1 MSNHKQVIH
10 TAIVAFG
17 LSGRAFHAP
26 FIAAN
31 PLFRLRKV
39 VERHQ
44 EESSK
49 IYPEVAVCRSLD
61 AVLDDAAIELV
72 VITTPNT
79 LHFSMAKQALEAG
92 KHVVLEKPFT
102 VTVGEAKE
110 LKELAEK
117 KERMLTVFHNRRWDG
132 DFLTV
137 RHLLDKKLIGKPVEF
152 KSNFHRFR
160 PVIKDNWREDEEEG
174 SGILYDLGPHLIDQA
189 LCLFGMP
196 KAVFAD
202 VRQQRSEAK
211 TPDSFEL
218 LLDYDR
224 VKVKLAAS
232 SLVRNPW
239 PRFELN
245 GTAGGFIKWGLDPQE
260 AALRSG
266 VKPGGEN
273 WGQEEENKWGSLRTR
288 WNGLDFKGKIETI
301 SGNYGAFYQNVYDHI
316 RKEKPLAVKPEEA
329 LQVMELLEKAK
340 QSAEEGKKLSV
351 MVT

>member
-1 MSNHKQVIH
+1 MSNNKQSIH

-17 LSGRAFHAP
+17 LSGKAFHAP

-61 AVLDDAAIELV
+61 AVLDDGAIELV

-79 LHFSMAKQALEAG
+79 LHYSMARQALEAG

-102 VTVGEAKE
+102 VTVEEAKE
-110 LKELAEK
+110 LIKIAEK
-117 KERMLTVFHNRRWDG
+117 EKRMLTVFHNRRWDG
-132 DFLTV
+132 DFLTIKQ
-137 RHLLDKKLIGKPVEF
+137 LLDKKLIGKPVELE
-152 KSNFHRFR
+152 SNFHRFR
-160 PVIKDNWREDEEEG
+160 PDIKDNWREEEEEG

-196 KAVFAD
+196 ETIFAD
-202 VRQQRSEAK
+202 IRQQRTEAK
-211 TPDSFEL
+211 APDSFEL
-218 LLDYDR
+218 LLDYGR
-224 VKVKLAAS
+224 LKVKLSAS

-239 PRFELN
+239 PRFVLN

-266 VKPGGEN
+266 TKPVGAD
-273 WGQEEENKWGSLRTR
+273 WGTEEESKWGSLHTH
-288 WNGLDFKGKIETI
+288 WKGIDFKGKIETLP
-301 SGNYGAFYQNVYDHI
+301 GNYGAFYQNVYDAI
-316 RKEKPLAVKPEEA
+316 RKDKPLAVKPEQA

-340 QSAEEGKKLSV
+340 RSAEEGKKIAV
-351 MVT
+351 KE

>member
-1 MSNHKQVIH
+1 MSNHKQMIH

-17 LSGRAFHAP
+17 LSGRTFHAP

-61 AVLDDAAIELV
+61 AVLEDAAIELV

-110 LKELAEK
+110 LIQTADREGK
-117 KERMLTVFHNRRWDG
+117 MLTVFHNRRWDG

-137 RHLLDKKLIGKPVEF
+137 KQVLDKKLIGKPVEF
-152 KSNFHRFR
+152 ESNFHRFR
-160 PVIKDNWREDEEEG
+160 PMIKDNWREEEEEG

-189 LCLFGMP
+189 IVLFGMP
-196 KAVFAD
+196 KAIFAD
-202 VRQQRSEAK
+202 VRQQRAEAK

-218 LLDYDR
+218 LLDYER
-224 VKVKLAAS
+224 LKVKLTAS

-239 PRFELN
+239 PRFVLN
-245 GTAGGFIKWGLDPQE
+245 GTAGGFMKWGLDPQE
-260 AALRSG
+260 AALRAG
-266 VKPGGEN
+266 EKPIGED
-273 WGQEEENKWGSLRTR
+273 WGKEEENKWGSLHTR
-288 WNGLDFKGKIETI
+288 WNGLDFKGKIETLPG
-301 SGNYGAFYQNVYDHI
+301 SYATFYQNIYDHI

-329 LQVMELLEKAK
+329 LQVMELLERAQ
-340 QSAEEGKKLSV
+340 QSADEGKKLSV
-351 MVT
+351 KG